1 MGSGAVTP
9 DVRVDIMAHL
19 FGFVAGLF
27 IGAGYGALV
36 KKSQKICFN
45 GRVAGVLHSLLG
57 LVG

>member
-1 MGSGAVTP
+1 MASCSVFWAQGADA

-36 KKSQKICFN
+36 KKS
-45 GRVAGVLHSLLG
+45 R
-57 LVG
+57 